1 MARRP
6 AILHCSALLGW
17 LACAPASAGI
27 FIVINTNDS
36 GAGSLRQAILGANA
50 TPAADTILFSIS
62 GPGVHTISPTSAL
75 PTVTSE
81 VTIDGG
87 PQTIEISGASAPD
100 GANGLHLTG
109 GNSTIRSL
117 TINRFRP
124 ILLGGGGGNAIV
136 LETGGGNAVYD
147 CRIGTNPAGTVEF
160 GNGGF
165 GISVLNSANNVI
177 GGVSSPPAA
186 PLQNL
191 ISGGFLGVFISG
203 STSNFNQ
210 VVGNRI
216 GTDVGGN
223 LDFGNTAD
231 GVFVHGA
238 AGNEVRQNLISGND
252 GNGIVLNGAAYSLLQ
267 DNLIGTN
274 AAGTS
279 PLGNGGDGIQI
290 NAGTFNTVRDNT
302 VAASGRNGVLIS
314 SPGATANHVWRNL
327 IGTNSAGA
335 PGLGNSG
342 NGIEVS
348 GANGNRIGTLGGLA
362 GDPTDRNVIAANGS
376 NGVRVGTGASGN
388 LIYGNWI
395 GFDPGGNP
403 MGNFGD
409 GVEIA
414 DAATGNQVGGT
425 LLYEY
430 NFIGANAGNGVL
442 ITDAT
447 STGNHV
453 SGNFIGLSPAFEPA
467 GNGGHGVSL
476 EAGANGNEIGG
487 IAVDQPNTIAHNL
500 GSGVFVESGTGNEI
514 LNRIF
519 GNGGLGIDL
528 APAGVTG
535 NDAGDG
541 DSGPNGLQN
550 FPTLIS
556 QAPTGGPERTITLT
570 LESAPNASY
579 RIDLFNSTE
588 CDPSGHGEGKDRI
601 GNATVMT
608 DGSGAASLSLNALVS
623 MPASLTATATDAAG
637 NTSEFSP
644 CLLVSTSYF
653 TTTPCRLLDTRN
665 PDGPFGGPAL
675 SPGIARDFGLNPQC
689 GIPASAVTLA
699 VNVTVTAPSAAGH
712 LTVYSGFE
720 VPPTST
726 LNYQA
731 GQTRAN
737 NAIVPLDPG
746 SFRIRSVQP
755 SGTVHVIIDVTGYFE

>member
-1 MARRP
+1 MPRRP
-6 AILHCSALLGW
+6 AILHSAALLGW
-17 LACAPASAGI
+17 LVGAPAIAGI

-36 GAGSLRQAILGANA
+36 GGGSLRQAILGANA
-50 TPAADTILFSIS
+50 TPAGGTILFSIPGS
-62 GPGVHTISPTSAL
+62 GVHTISPTSAL
-75 PTVTSE
+75 PTITSQ
-81 VTIDGG
+81 VTIDAG
-87 PQTIEISGASAPD
+87 PQAIELSGASTPD
-100 GANGLHLTG
+100 GTNGLHLTA
-109 GNSTIRSL
+109 GNSTIRGL

-124 ILLGGGGGNAIV
+124 ILFGSGGDAIV

-160 GNGGF
+160 GNGGI

-177 GGVSSPPAA
+177 GGVSTLPAA
-186 PLQNL
+186 PLPNL
-191 ISGGFLGVFISG
+191 VSGGFLGVFISG

-223 LDFGNTAD
+223 LDFGNTGD
-231 GVFVHGA
+231 GVFVLGG
-238 AGNEVRQNLISGND
+238 AGNEIRQNLISGN
-252 GNGIVLNGAAYSLLQ
+252 NASGISLRDATYSLLQ

-279 PLGNGGDGIQI
+279 SLSNVLDGIEI
-290 NAGTFNTVRDNT
+290 SGGSFNAVRDNT
-302 VAASGRNGVLIS
+302 VAANGRNGVFLHAS
-314 SPGATANHVWRNL
+314 ATANHVWRNL

-335 PGLGNSG
+335 PGLGNVNSG
-342 NGIEVS
+342 IDVS
-348 GANGNRIGTLGGLA
+348 FASGNRIGTFGGLA
-362 GDPTDRNVIAANGS
+362 GDPTDRNVIAGNGS
-376 NGVRVGTGASGN
+376 NGVRVGTFASGN
-388 LIYGNWI
+388 LIVGNWI

-403 MGNFGD
+403 MGNLGD
-409 GVEIA
+409 GVEITGG
-414 DAATGNQVGGT
+414 ATGNQVGGT
-425 LLYEY
+425 ILYEY

-476 EAGANGNEIGG
+476 EAGASGNEIGG
-487 IAVDQPNTIAHNL
+487 IGVDQPNRIAHNS
-500 GSGVFVESGTGNEI
+500 GSGVFVEGGTGNEI

-528 APAGVTG
+528 APAGVTD

-550 FPTLIS
+550 FPTLLS

-588 CDPSGHGEGKDRI
+588 CDTSGNGEGADRI
-601 GNATVMT
+601 GSATVVT
-608 DGSGAASLSLNALVS
+608 DSSGTASLSLNALVS
-623 MPASLTATATDAAG
+623 MPASLTATATDPAG

-653 TTTPCRLLDTRN
+653 TTAPCRLLDTRN

-675 SPGIARDFGLNPQC
+675 SPGVARDFGLNPQC
-689 GIPASAVTLA
+689 GIPASALALA

-737 NAIVPLDPG
+737 NAVVPLRAGGD
-746 SFRIRSVQP
+746 FRIRSVQP
-755 SGTVHVIIDVTGYFE
+755 SGTVHVIVDVTGYFE